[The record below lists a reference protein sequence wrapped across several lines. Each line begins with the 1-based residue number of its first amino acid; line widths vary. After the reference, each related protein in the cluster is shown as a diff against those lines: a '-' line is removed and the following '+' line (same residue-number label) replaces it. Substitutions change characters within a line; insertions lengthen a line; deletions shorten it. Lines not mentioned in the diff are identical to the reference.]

1 MEQNPHRPPGDLA
14 ESTMFVAPMAQ
25 GRLVNV
31 EDGTTFLVS
40 GNITTIGRGEANK
53 ITIMDRS
60 ISRTHCRIELTAS
73 GYRVVDL
80 DSTNGTFVND
90 HRVTRT
96 TLHAGDVLRLGAVAL
111 RFEE

>member
-1 MEQNPHRPPGDLA
+1 
-14 ESTMFVAPMAQ
+14 MFVAPMVQ
-25 GRLVNV
+25 VRLVNV
-31 EDGTTFLVS
+31 EDGTTYLVS
-40 GNITTIGRGEANK
+40 GNVTTIGRGEGNK

-60 ISRTHCRIELTAS
+60 ISRTHCRIELTPT

-90 HRVTRT
+90 HRVSRT
-96 TLHAGDVLRLGAVAL
+96 TLHTGDVLRLGVVAL